1 MDSLELELQV
11 VVNHLMWVR
20 GTELRSGGRAAW
32 VLGAGEM
39 NSSLAAPAEDTVG
52 WATVSEKRRRAE
64 EG

>member
-1 MDSLELELQV
+1 V
-11 VVNHLMWVR
+11 VVNHLLWVR